1 MKEQFK
7 SVRKVLSSTVIAAIV
22 ATSVTPAYAA
32 SSYTTYVNA
41 SKATDK
47 FVKAGLP
54 KQTSDEKRIASLES
68 TARKEVAKLTSK
80 YKTKKSLFT
89 KQITSQHNKVVSY
102 EALEDKAEKGAN
114 DAIKKFEAFKGNV
127 TVKTTST
134 EVTAHYND
142 ALKAIN
148 NLKYANV
155 KSAFISKLTSIKSDI
170 TKKIAGLQVSSISN
184 ISDIKVNGKENVPL
198 PKTVVV
204 TLVNG
209 TKVSKAV
216 QWNQTNFSKAGTYT
230 VYGTVA
236 DTTKKA
242 SVKVVV
248 AGPVMIANSEDYVH
262 VQDFKFSN
270 NYNAGYFAYKV
281 GFKLDVNELPSSLLK
296 EIKITLIDEKG
307 NTIATKTAS
316 GTQIDQLKVDGGM
329 ISTEFIQSDKVV
341 KDDWWTSSAY
351 DLTTPSKA
359 VIQITDKYQN
369 IYKVENSNPSGIP
382 NSIMLSSQNSTS
394 NFTDIQSAVD
404 AAQDGDS
411 IYIPKGTYEL
421 NKQIRIEKALTL
433 IGAGDST
440 VIKKGSTSWTNTTG
454 TKGYASLITVNS
466 GDKAVKLQNI
476 TVIGAA
482 NITMTGSGSGTDYGS
497 GINVVSSSDVTLNNV
512 KSTNNAAAGLIVNSS
527 NVTANNFNTSGNSW
541 YGVNVDKSASGDASF
556 TLTGNSVISE
566 ATPIMSDKSTN
577 VTVDVKGYTAYP
589 IEGTTSTVWNNKVP
603 ENFIK
608 LTNAN
613 STSYYSNLENAVN
626 AAQDGDT
633 IKVPAGTYKLNSQ
646 LRIEKSITIIGA
658 GDSTVITK
666 GTAPWTN
673 ATGTK
678 GYASLITVNSGDKAV
693 TLENLKVTGAANIT
707 MTGSG
712 SGTDYGSGIN
722 VVSSTNVTLNNITLT
737 NNAAAG
743 LIVNSSNVTA
753 NNLNTSGNSWYGVN
767 VDKKAS
773 GNASFNLTGNGVIG
787 ENTKIYSESPDYVTV
802 NAQGYTS
809 SVITGGAMV
818 WTK

>member
-7 SVRKVLSSTVIAAIV
+7 SVRKVLSTTVIAAII

-142 ALKAIN
+142 ALKVIN

-382 NSIMLSSQNSTS
+382 NSITLASQNGTS
-394 NFTDIQSAVD
+394 SYADIQSAVD

-421 NKQIRIEKALTL
+421 NKQIRIEKSLTL

-497 GINVVSSSDVTLNNV
+497 GINVVSSSDVTLNNITT
-512 KSTNNAAAGLIVNSS
+512 TNNAAAGLIVNSS
-527 NVTANNFNTSGNSW
+527 KVTANNFNTSGNSW
-541 YGVNVDKSASGDASF
+541 YGVNVDKSASGEASF
-556 TLTGNSVISE
+556 TLTGNGVISE
-566 ATPIMSDKSTN
+566 ATPIMSDKTTN
-577 VTVDVKGYTAYP
+577 VTVDAKGYTAYT
-589 IEGTTSTVWNNKVP
+589 IEGTTATVWNNKVP
-603 ENFIK
+603 ENFISI
-608 LTNAN
+608 TNSN
-613 STSYYSNLENAVN
+613 RLYSNLENAVN
-626 AAQDGDT
+626 AAQDGAT

-753 NNLNTSGNSWYGVN
+753 NDLNTGGNGWYGVN